1 MVRLL
6 PLMVLLPVMGCLPT
20 VEETPQVGFDPF
32 GKPASPPVQQRHT
45 ANYAPASE
53 EMSRRVDY
61 IGRNILA
68 KNPQIGMKPLFAT
81 VGSPDI
87 EIFHKDTTMVWV
99 TAGLVQKCQTEA
111 NIAAV
116 LSLELAKMV
125 SEREAQVGLQTRRP
139 DGLPPISMP
148 IGNARYPGD
157 SDLTALA
164 EQGKYEKAHPRTTRR
179 LPPPDPD
186 VLARSYLENA
196 GFPKEQLEAVAPLL
210 RQAEQN
216 YNLEKQFRG
225 IPQGNW
231 RP

>member
-1 MVRLL
+1 
-6 PLMVLLPVMGCLPT
+6 MGCLPT

-32 GKPASPPVQQRHT
+32 GRPASPPVQQRQT
-45 ANYAPASE
+45 SNYAPASE
-53 EMSRRVDY
+53 EMSRRVDC

-81 VGSPDI
+81 IGSPDV

-125 SEREAQVGLQTRRP
+125 SEREAQVALQTRRP

-148 IGNARYPGD
+148 SMGSAAR
-157 SDLTALA
+157 TAA
-164 EQGKYEKAHPRTTRR
+164 
-179 LPPPDPD
+179 
-186 VLARSYLENA
+186 S
-196 GFPKEQLEAVAPLL
+196 LL
-210 RQAEQN
+210 N
-216 YNLEKQFRG
+216 
-225 IPQGNW
+225 
-231 RP
+231 